1 MERIKEVQIT
11 EDFQDQL
18 KNTADREP
26 NAYQEPQI

>member
-11 EDFQDQL
+11 EDFKDQL
-18 KNTADREP
+18 KNMADREP